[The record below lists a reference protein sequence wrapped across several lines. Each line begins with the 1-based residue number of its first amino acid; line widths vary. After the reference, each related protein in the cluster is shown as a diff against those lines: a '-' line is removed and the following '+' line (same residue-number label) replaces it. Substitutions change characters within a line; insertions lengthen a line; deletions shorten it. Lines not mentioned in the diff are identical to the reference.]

1 MLVRQNVQLDQL
13 ELPRIVDDQEL
24 LALEAQQELVP
35 VENSR
40 SLSIASNLTASR
52 RYCRPWTRDFLED
65 LSEDFYNEFHRPIVV
80 TSLVRTVEQQR
91 KLRRRNGNAAPQEG
105 ETASTHL
112 TGVTVDILERG
123 LNRKQMNWL
132 NEYFMPLKRAGLI
145 DPIEERRQPVFH
157 VVVFNTYDSD
167 DNGSDNDSGS
177 EQTVPATPV
186 SLAGSN

>member
-13 ELPRIVDDQEL
+13 ELPRIADDEEL
-24 LALEAQQELVP
+24 LALEARQELVP
-35 VENSR
+35 VESSR

-112 TGVTVDILERG
+112 TGVTVDILKRG
-123 LNRKQMNWL
+123 LTRKQHNWL
-132 NEYFMPLKRAGLI
+132 NEYFMPLKQAGLI

-157 VVVFNTYDSD
+157 VVVFNTYDD
-167 DNGSDNDSGS
+167 ADDNDSGS
-177 EQTVPATPV
+177 EPTLPAAPV